1 MGKALTDRHPR
12 AVMAGLWLLVV
23 AVLLGV
29 LLVQVWRAAVTAGWP
44 RVTATMV
51 RAELV
56 PPDGLAR
63 LEYEYEINGQRYK
76 GREISRFGLWSGIAQ
91 QDELVK
97 RFAAGSRP
105 EVAVNPADPRE
116 AYLQAGW
123 RTVHLA
129 PLLLL
134 VPAVCLL
141 GVVLAGSLSEQPGA
155 RLIGPFVAFEKPL
168 PRLVLVERSAAELG
182 LLIGAGVSG
191 AWWVAA
197 AAMTRLA
204 PLWSGQTSIP
214 PGIDPGPG
222 ELHWM
227 LLVAPAAGLFAAAGA
242 YLWRK
247 RQLALAEMEIII
259 DPKRRLLVG
268 PKRVG
273 REREIAML
281 DQIYR
286 LRLREVYTSDER
298 WVEMGERT
306 VRVPPEAKYELWVR
320 QTGRDDVLLYTSK
333 SKEQCE
339 AALDWIRG
347 TLLAAGY
354 GNIDVHA
361 P

>member
-1 MGKALTDRHPR
+1 MSKALTDGHPR
-12 AVMAGLWLLVV
+12 VVIARAWLLVV

-29 LLVQVWRAAVTAGWP
+29 LLVQVWRAAATANWP

-56 PPDGLAR
+56 PPDGLAK
-63 LEYEYEINGQRYK
+63 LEYEYEVGGQRYK
-76 GREISRFGLWSGIAQ
+76 GREISRFGLWSGVAQ
-91 QDELVK
+91 QDELVR

-105 EVAVNPADPRE
+105 EVAVNPGDPRE

-123 RTVHLA
+123 RAVHLA

-168 PRLVLVERSAAELG
+168 PRLVLVEKAAGELG
-182 LLIGAGVSG
+182 LLVGAGVGG
-191 AWWVAA
+191 AWWMAA
-197 AAMTRLA
+197 AVVTRLA
-204 PLWSGQTSIP
+204 PQWDGQTGIP

-222 ELHWM
+222 ALHWM
-227 LLVAPAAGLFAAAGA
+227 LLVAPAAGLLAAAGV

-268 PKRVG
+268 PKRPG
-273 REREIAML
+273 WEREVAML

-286 LRLREVYTSDER
+286 LRLRQVYTSDER
-298 WVEMGERT
+298 WVDMGELS

-320 QTGRDDVLLYTSK
+320 LTGSDDVLLYTSK
-333 SKEQCE
+333 SQEQCE

-354 GNIDVHA
+354 GNVDVHA